1 VSAGHARLA
10 LRSTLAGCRPGLI
23 GVAILSVVLTLLP
36 VAAALYVLMAFDVVL
51 VSHSGATLAGL
62 TVLLFAILGMQ
73 VFLSGLRRRMLAQ
86 LGDWISGDL
95 GRKVDRHVAE
105 RRHRPADA
113 TAVRRGL
120 DAIRG
125 FLARPGAA
133 AVLDAPAV
141 LFFCLVL
148 IFFHALI
155 ALVLLVG
162 AGVMAGLTI
171 VAVRRGVAP
180 VAVLDAATGE
190 RDSVVELSARH
201 AELVGVL
208 GMGPQTE
215 AARLRAEGALVAA
228 ERRIGMLAVDRAELV
243 RGVRFLTVAAALAV
257 GAWLAIEGRASG
269 GVIASGTFLVAWVL
283 LPLEVLVGETASF
296 AAARAGWRRVG
307 QLLDTAQPGEPPVPL
322 PQPTERLDVEGL
334 TLAIPEARRIVL
346 REASFQLKAGEAMAV
361 IGPSGSGKTALLRG
375 LTRGWAASS
384 GKVRLDGA
392 ALDQWSEDA
401 LGRHLG
407 YLPQEITLFEGSV
420 AQNIA
425 RFDAGATSDSI
436 IAAATAA
443 GVHDLIVRLPQG
455 YSTEVG
461 PDGSLLSVGE
471 RQRIALARA
480 LFGDPFLL
488 ILDEPAAY
496 ADGVA
501 QPALAA
507 AIRGALAR
515 GAIVVS
521 TGNSAAVIET
531 ATKLAVVRTGR
542 IEDFGPK
549 DEVRARLV
557 KKRDER
563 AAPSG
568 TPATIT
574 TAITPGAAR
583 PQQASQE
590 QAQ

>member
-23 GVAILSVVLTLLP
+23 GVVVLSVVLALLP
-36 VAAALYVLMAFDVVL
+36 VSAALYVLMVFDVVL

-86 LGDWISGDL
+86 VGDWISADL

-105 RRHRPADA
+105 RRHRPAEA

-120 DAIRG
+120 DAVRR
-125 FLARPGAA
+125 FLSGPGAA
-133 AVLDAPAV
+133 AVLDAPAI

-162 AGVMAGLTI
+162 AGVMAGLAI
-171 VAVRRGVAP
+171 VAVRRGAGP
-180 VAVLDAATGE
+180 VSVLDSALEE
-190 RDSVVELSARH
+190 RNSVVELSARH

-228 ERRIGMLAVDRAELV
+228 ERRIGTLAVDRAELV

-269 GVIASGTFLVAWVL
+269 GVIAAGSFVVAWAL
-283 LPLEVLVGETASF
+283 LPLETLVGETAGF

-307 QLLDTAQPGEPPVPL
+307 QLLDTAQPGETPVPL
-322 PQPTERLDVEGL
+322 PAPTERLDVEGL

-346 REASFQLKAGEAMAV
+346 REASFQLKAGEALAV

-375 LTRGWAASS
+375 LTRGWTASS

-407 YLPQEITLFEGSV
+407 YLPQEITLFQGSV

-425 RFDAGATSDSI
+425 RFDAAATSDQV

-461 PDGSLLSVGE
+461 GDGNLLSVGE

-480 LFGDPFLL
+480 LYGDPFLL
-488 ILDEPAAY
+488 VLDEPAAY

-521 TGNSAAVIET
+521 TGNSQAVIET
-531 ATKLAVVRTGR
+531 ASKLAVIRAGR

-563 AAPSG
+563 PGPA
-568 TPATIT
+568 ATIT
-574 TAITPGAAR
+574 TASASASGAPR
-583 PQQASQE
+583 PPVSQD